1 MTEARCSGVETEI
14 QGDKAH
20 CLKKKKITRLTE
32 GFRKTVLGLKVDEK
46 HKS

>member
-20 CLKKKKITRLTE
+20 CLKKKNNA
-32 GFRKTVLGLKVDEK
+32 FQKVSEK
-46 HKS
+46 RF